1 MTAEEALT
9 SLIETLEQIRGLI
22 PAEKASWDGDLVL
35 RLAIERLWITA
46 GNCAE
51 EYRRGGQIDPGV
63 EPWAESAGYRNRVA
77 HALPGDLS
85 TDRIWTDTTT
95 ELEPILDEVDRHR

>member
-9 SLIETLEQIRGLI
+9 SLIQTLDQIRGLI

-51 EYRRGGQIDPGV
+51 EYLGMAWTRGSGVGEITLIGGAFSCCAAIDSHRR
-63 EPWAESAGYRNRVA
+63 
-77 HALPGDLS
+77 
-85 TDRIWTDTTT
+85 
-95 ELEPILDEVDRHR
+95 